1 MPSYQLL
8 TCSIALAGDLGN
20 VVVRGDWKPIT
31 YPELIVL
38 EFVHGENAITDVF
51 ECGYTEER
59 EPREEKERLMIV
71 YGKGLADQLFPGH
84 AIQLPVA
91 NEKYKPRLVGTLVN
105 PGPPIPAEPPVEIDP
120 EIAASARQ
128 AAPGKRAAP

>member
-1 MPSYQLL
+1 MPQYQMLV
-8 TCSIALAGDLGN
+8 CSVALAGDLGN
-20 VVVRGDWKPIT
+20 VVVRGAWNPVT

-51 ECGYTEER
+51 ECGHTEER

-91 NEKYKPRLVGTLVN
+91 NEKYKPRLVGTLIN

-128 AAPGKRAAP
+128 TAPGKRATS

>member
-1 MPSYQLL
+1 MPQYQML
-8 TCSIALAGDLGN
+8 TCSVALAGDLGN
-20 VVVRGDWKPIT
+20 VVVRGAWNPVT

-51 ECGYTEER
+51 ECGHTEER

-91 NEKYKPRLVGTLVN
+91 NEKYKPRLVGTLIN

-128 AAPGKRAAP
+128 TAPGKRATS